1 MENRI
6 NNRVVIAVNKRNKLL
21 GYLRKLNSGDTKGV
35 SIKII
40 HKPKGKP
47 INIVFTRSFTR
58 SGDENEF
65 LVHSQY
71 KKDEREKIVLLGS
84 ATIVSLQK
92 SGFKSVNS
100 FESKECVAINVY
112 EKEYAP
118 DLKELQ
124 DILFSIIELSTYGSA
139 STSSTILVELKPEN
153 KNIISYEVSMLP
165 SNPLEIITY
174 PVGITDDLSPKKKTF
189 CKTEAQHTYHSE
201 KSSSTATESERST
214 QEALGRRYSGKINYT
229 LEITIASSIV
239 KSDLKKPLKKWNKIL
254 KAEPIKIFTDTFSKA
269 GDILGFYIKESST
282 YGANGAAIDNGRI
295 STYDL
300 VAKYS
305 VSDYVANSRDR
316 GITTP
321 SFTLKAL
328 HNAYIK
334 YKQRKSE
341 NLDISRLESLI
352 KKNKKISNQKEDRG
366 LVSIIAE
373 ALREIESIDKANISK
388 CPKTTAS
395 EDLFCKKIKANSKKD
410 NNTTRP
416 CHRPYQIPNPVVTIL
431 ASDESKDKIK
441 EIIEEANKTKSFP
454 YKLDY
459 NNNCVVKISDNL
471 FDILECR
478 NKLED
483 ILKIRKDIDVGVF
496 ALEPTE
502 GLVFKKLFNISNL
515 TVYHSASKNLYALIG
530 A

>member
-6 NNRVVIAVNKRNKLL
+6 NNRVVIAVNKRSKLL

-35 SIKII
+35 NIKII

-47 INIVFTRSFTR
+47 INIVFTRS
-58 SGDENEF
+58 GDKDKF
-65 LVHSQY
+65 LVCSRY
-71 KKDEREKIVLLGS
+71 VKNESERIVLLGT
-84 ATIVSLQK
+84 ATIASLQEV
-92 SGFKSVNS
+92 GFSSVGNK
-100 FESKECVAINVY
+100 ESKECVAIDIF

-118 DLKELQ
+118 DFKELQ

-139 STSSTILVELKPEN
+139 STSSTILVELKPDN
-153 KNIISYEVSMLP
+153 KRIINYEVSMLS

-174 PVGITDDLSPKKKTF
+174 PAGITPALEPKKKTF
-189 CKTEAQHTYHSE
+189 CKTEIKHTYQPRENNSTVTRSE
-201 KSSSTATESERST
+201 KNT
-214 QEALGRRYSGKINYT
+214 QEALKRRYSGKINYT

-239 KSDLKKPLKKWNKIL
+239 KSDLKKPLKRWRKIL
-254 KAEPIKIFTDTFSKA
+254 KAEPIEIFTDTFHKA
-269 GDILGFYIKESST
+269 GDILGFYIKESS

-295 STYDL
+295 SRYEL

-305 VSDYVANSRDR
+305 LSDYVANSRDR

-321 SFTLKAL
+321 GFTLKAL
-328 HNAYIK
+328 NQAYAK
-334 YKQRKSE
+334 YKNKKSE
-341 NLDISRLESLI
+341 NLNMSHLESLLTE
-352 KKNKKISNQKEDRG
+352 NPKITNQEGDKDIIG
-366 LVSIIAE
+366 IIAE
-373 ALREIESIDKANISK
+373 TLREIESVNKANASK
-388 CPKTTAS
+388 CSKTAAT
-395 EDLFCKKIKANSKKD
+395 EDLFCKKAKVNIKKD

-416 CHRPYQIPNPVVTIL
+416 HQVPNPVVTIL
-431 ASDESKDKIK
+431 ASDESKDKVK

-454 YKLDY
+454 YMLDY
-459 NNNCVVKISDNL
+459 DNNCVVKISDNL

-483 ILKIRKDIDVGVF
+483 ILKIRKDIDVGIF
-496 ALEPTE
+496 ALESPYT
-502 GLVFKKLFNISNL
+502 VFKKLFNISSL